1 MSHSYYRA
9 RRQPDLPLSSSDLL
23 PTLLPTT
30 TSVAPTIFQAENLPL
45 NPWGLSGSI
54 ETTTGGDETTI
65 VQDPSPSEPSPT
77 SQTTTSTTRTP
88 SSPPSATNQRL
99 SPGAITGTA
108 IGVLLGALIFAG
120 LAWLVFHY
128 RRKARWLAAAAA
140 RHLNSRNRPKDHS
153 GTAATTWVREKAEL
167 PGSEAPVGK
176 LMTPFSWPPIFF
188 FFLFWSPRAA

>member
-1 MSHSYYRA
+1 MRGNPA
-9 RRQPDLPLSSSDLL
+9 PLHATSSSKNS
-23 PTLLPTT
+23 PSTSRTGIPAPPST
-30 TSVAPTIFQAENLPL
+30 TS
-45 NPWGLSGSI
+45 
-54 ETTTGGDETTI
+54 
-65 VQDPSPSEPSPT
+65 
-77 SQTTTSTTRTP
+77 
-88 SSPPSATNQRL
+88 QRL

-128 RRKARWLAAAAA
+128 RRKARRLAAAAA

-188 FFLFWSPRAA
+188 FFFFFFGPHALRRYLIQHVKGVVRKWSHGRDAIK